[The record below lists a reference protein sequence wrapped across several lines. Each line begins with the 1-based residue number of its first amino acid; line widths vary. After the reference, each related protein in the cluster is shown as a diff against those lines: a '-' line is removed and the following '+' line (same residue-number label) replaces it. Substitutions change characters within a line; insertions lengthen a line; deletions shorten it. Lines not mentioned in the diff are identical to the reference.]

1 MKTLPLKHPLTVGKT
16 TIERLTFRD
25 HATAGDM
32 LAFDETGATQQT
44 ITLIANLSGTDEAI
58 VKQLHVTDFR
68 AADALCSELIRPE
81 ATEKNAP
88 ES

>member
-1 MKTLPLKHPLTVGKT
+1 MKTLPLKHPLTIGKKAV
-16 TIERLTFRD
+16 EALHFRD

-32 LAFDETGATQQT
+32 LAFDEAGATQQT
-44 ITLIANLSGTDEAI
+44 ISLIANLSGMDEALI
-58 VKQLHVTDFR
+58 KQLHVTDFR
-68 AADALCSELIRPE
+68 AADALCSDLIRPE